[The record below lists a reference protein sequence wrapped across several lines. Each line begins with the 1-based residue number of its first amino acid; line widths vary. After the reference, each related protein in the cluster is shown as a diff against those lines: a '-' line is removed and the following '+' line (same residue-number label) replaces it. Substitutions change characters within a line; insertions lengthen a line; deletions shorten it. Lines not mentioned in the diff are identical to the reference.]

1 MKLKNTLILTTLL
14 AIIGLAFTF
23 KTNGLEPGAAAS
35 EFKLKNIDNTMVSLS
50 DYQGEKGMI
59 LIFTCNHCPFAIKY
73 EDRIIALDA
82 KYKALGY
89 PVIAIN
95 PNDTVQYPDDAFS
108 QMVIRA
114 KEKGFTFPY
123 LIDETQEVAK
133 AYGALK
139 TPHVYILQK
148 DGEKLMVKYVGAI
161 DDNYDDA
168 SKVTK
173 KYAENALDELIAGKP
188 VSVTSTKAIGCSIK
202 WKKD

>member
-23 KTNGLEPGAAAS
+23 KTNGLEPGSAAVD
-35 EFKLKNIDNTMVSLS
+35 FNLKNIDNSMVSLAGMK
-50 DYQGEKGMI
+50 DAKGMI
-59 LIFTCNHCPFAIKY
+59 VIFTCNHCPFAIKY

-148 DGEKLMVKYVGAI
+148 EGEKLMVKYVGAI
-161 DDNYDDA
+161 DDG
-168 SKVTK
+168 T
-173 KYAENALDELIAGKP
+173 
-188 VSVTSTKAIGCSIK
+188 
-202 WKKD
+202 